1 MALVQNI
8 LARGDNVIA
17 TGRSA
22 SQFHDLLS
30 DPSIDQTRLRVLAL
44 DVTAPFAEI
53 KRQIDTAIGFWG
65 RLDVVVNNAGI
76 CAFGTTEEIG
86 SVGAA
91 AHPTLLISHTGQTFC
106 RAEGMMHVM
115 NTNFFGSV
123 NVTNAILPHMRG
135 RREGYVVF
143 IGSRSAFRNQLIVRV
158 LPSNTS
164 DPVLTL
170 EFDRPGVWFVVWI
183 KCGNNRG

>member
-1 MALVQNI
+1 
-8 LARGDNVIA
+8 
-17 TGRSA
+17 
-22 SQFHDLLS
+22 
-30 DPSIDQTRLRVLAL
+30 
-44 DVTAPFAEI
+44 
-53 KRQIDTAIGFWG
+53 
-65 RLDVVVNNAGI
+65 
-76 CAFGTTEEIG
+76 
-86 SVGAA
+86 
-91 AHPTLLISHTGQTFC
+91 
-106 RAEGMMHVM
+106 MHVM

-170 EFDRPGVWFVVWI
+170 EFDRPGDWFVVWI